1 MRFGCVITLLL
12 SLLAVNAQNMTDL
25 AVMNDRSAEGRVVQS
40 DYSTVDDSVF
50 IHPDRIRFDDRCV
63 QIDGKDQFVLSGTF
77 HYFRTPQPLWRDRL
91 QKLKDGGF
99 NCVETYV
106 PWNWHEQEMPAS
118 PDDYSK
124 VDMTE
129 LEQFLSLADSLGLYS
144 IIRPGPY
151 ICAEWSGGGFPQWLM
166 QKKPAQPK
174 YEVWLQSND
183 PVFMQWNEHWY
194 KAVCEVVKTHQ
205 IQNRPKGQ
213 GGVILFQVENEFNRI
228 KWFPKEAKRDYLE
241 QLTRIARLE
250 GIEVPIITC
259 WTSEARNVKEGPLN
273 GVVDMVNSYPRWNIE
288 KNFGRLIN
296 QQLKSQPG
304 KPLISGELQGGWYSG
319 VGGKLSHEQEGV
331 EAVQTQNILL
341 YALQRGFCAVNFY
354 MAVGGSNFDDWA
366 ARDITTTYDFAA
378 AIGEDG
384 TLTDR
389 YYRLQALAP
398 FLYQHGTRIAR
409 AKELYPTYSTT
420 DTLVQLAL
428 RQTADGDRYYFIR
441 TEDYCRR
448 HEGTIQVDGLSI
460 PFQLEP
466 FGSMLYYVEWSN
478 NKGTW
483 WPQHMAAQTKLVTS
497 DSITI
502 TLKRSPHSFQKLRQ
516 TLKHKGIRRHPVC
529 YRTFAPAGAL
539 LEIGRTGKGV
549 VNGSSADEVL
559 VCVDEKLLQ
568 KENENEEYVSF
579 SLPKCKRKQI
589 EVLMLYDPKG
599 LHHHTNKQ
607 VEEHW
612 NIGPDYVKADG
623 KKLELKMA
631 YNDSKMDVLLSWYVG
646 SFEPIPS
653 NSICHL
659 RIQHKGNGFLYVNGH
674 CVGRVWEDGPQQ
686 DYYIP
691 ECWLHSDKPNHV
703 TVSLYGSSVSC
714 SIKQVTTY

>member
-1 MRFGCVITLLL
+1 MRLGCVITLLL

-63 QIDGKDQFVLSGTF
+63 QIDGKDLFVLSGTF

-166 QKKPAQPK
+166 AKKPAQPK

-241 QLTRIARLE
+241 QLTRIARRE

-288 KNFGRLIN
+288 KNFRRLIN

-304 KPLISGELQGGWYSG
+304 KPLISGELQGGWYSD
-319 VGGKLSHEQEGV
+319 VGGKLSHEQDGV
-331 EAVQTQNILL
+331 AAVQTQNILL

-354 MAVGGSNFDDWA
+354 MAVGGTNFDDWA

-384 TLTDR
+384 TLTER

-398 FLYQHGTRIAR
+398 FIYQHGTRIAR
-409 AKELYPTYSTT
+409 AKELYPAYSTT

-441 TEDYCRR
+441 TEDYSRR

-460 PFQLEP
+460 PFHLEP
-466 FGSMLYYVEWSN
+466 FGSMVYFVEHDAPITMGTIEDPLPTRWQPVTQKELRRHLTYYRTYAPSGSLLQV
-478 NKGTW
+478 GR
-483 WPQHMAAQTKLVTS
+483 TS
-497 DSITI
+497 
-502 TLKRSPHSFQKLRQ
+502 
-516 TLKHKGIRRHPVC
+516 KGI
-529 YRTFAPAGAL
+529 
-539 LEIGRTGKGV
+539 
-549 VNGSSADEVL
+549 VNGSSADEVM
-559 VCVDEKLLQ
+559 VWADGKNIE

-579 SLPKCKRKQI
+579 RLPKCKRKQV

-612 NIGPDYVKADG
+612 NIGPTYVKANG
-623 KKLELKMA
+623 KELSLEMA
-631 YNDSKMDVLLSWYVG
+631 CTERETGIRLSQSTQITQRDRPYCVNLLTWHVG
-646 SFEPIPS
+646 TFAPVTADAV
-653 NSICHL
+653 CHL
-659 RIQHKGNGFLYVNGH
+659 HIKHTGNGFLYVNGH
-674 CVGRVWEDGPQQ
+674 PIGRVWEEGPQR

-691 ECWLHSDKPNHV
+691 ECWLHKDKPNHV
-703 TVSLYGSSVSC
+703 AVSLYGSSTKCAIYLKTKSQ
-714 SIKQVTTY
+714 K